1 MRGVG
6 GEDLVADTLQLWGAM
21 LLFRS
26 LALGLLGACFFLI
39 ATRPTTIV
47 VRQAATPIDVPNLS
61 GMRGLPAPRGP
72 AVIDVA
78 PNVDA
83 AMLTSL
89 VQLRADERVVA
100 INDVRVANDL
110 DAGRMLATLSL
121 QPQRYIDLQI
131 GGSGGERR
139 ILVLL
144 H

>member
-1 MRGVG
+1 
-6 GEDLVADTLQLWGAM
+6 M

-26 LALGLLGACFFLI
+26 LALGLLGACFFLL
-39 ATRPTTIV
+39 ATRPATIV
-47 VRQAATPIDVPNLS
+47 VRQPIETPNLS
-61 GMRGLPAPRGP
+61 GMRGLPAPAGP

-100 INDVRVANDL
+100 INDHRVANDL
-110 DAGRMLATLSL
+110 DAGRMLATIVL

-131 GGSGGERR
+131 GSSDGERR
-139 ILVLL
+139 VLVLL